1 MDDLTSTELYRK
13 YIVEDVKSKLT
24 IVVVMTRPTRGLFI
38 TLYNLR
44 IEGRGPYHLEKK
56 TEKYLEDNFP

>member
-1 MDDLTSTELYRK
+1 MDTIPSAELYRK
-13 YIVEDVKSKLT
+13 YEVQDTKSKLDL
-24 IVVVMTRPTRGLFI
+24 VVVMTRPTRKFLL
-38 TLYNLR
+38 TLYHLR